1 MGQTAV
7 PTASSKTILPE
18 KRLTITTNPVNRQF
32 GKVRVFSGM
41 GLFQS
46 VTAGCSLAILG
57 GY

>member
-1 MGQTAV
+1 MGETAI

-18 KRLTITTNPVNRQF
+18 KRLTITTNPADRQF
-32 GKVRVFSGM
+32 ENVRVFSGA